1 MATPNAPGGETE
13 MKTFKDF
20 LMQYNMV
27 SENCFT
33 HCVNDLSSRDIS
45 DKEDKCSKNC
55 LNKFLAMTQRLST
68 RFAEHQLLNS
78 QSHS

>member
-1 MATPNAPGGETE
+1 MATSNAPGMETD

-27 SENCFT
+27 SENCFS
-33 HCVNDLSSRDIS
+33 HCINDLTTRDVS
-45 DKEDKCSKNC
+45 EKEDKCSKNC
-55 LNKFLAMTQRLST
+55 LDKFLRMTQRLST

-78 QSHS
+78 QTHS

>member
-1 MATPNAPGGETE
+1 MATPNNTGVDTD

-27 SENCFT
+27 SENCFS
-33 HCVNDLSSRDIS
+33 HCVTDLTSRDVS
-45 DKEDKCSKNC
+45 DKEDSCSKNC
-55 LNKFLAMTQRLST
+55 LDKFLRMTQRLST

-78 QSHS
+78 QSQN